1 MSQTRTGSHVTESKA
16 AIRSIIFVSLAVSIF
31 LVWFIYFKAPA
42 AGDSAIIGYLPAL
55 NATLNALSG
64 ACLVLGFLAIR
75 NKNPEVHKRFMIT
88 ALVFSALFLVSYLT
102 YHHFHGD
109 TRFVATGIIRPIYFF
124 ILITHIVLSMAV
136 LPMVLITVFY
146 ALRGRLV
153 NHRKI
158 ARFTFPVWLYVS
170 VTGVLVFLILNL
182 FNQ

>member
-1 MSQTRTGSHVTESKA
+1 MSQTGAGSHVAENKLA
-16 AIRSIIFVSLAVSIF
+16 VRSIILLSAAISIF

-42 AGDSAIIGYLPAL
+42 AANSAIIGYLPAL

-64 ACLVLGFLAIR
+64 TCLVFGFVAIR
-75 NKNPEVHKRFMIT
+75 NKKPEVHKRFMIT
-88 ALVFSALFLVSYLT
+88 ALVFSALFLVSYLI

-109 TRFVATGIIRPIYFF
+109 TRFLATGIIRPIYFF

-136 LPMVLITVFY
+136 LPMVLISVFY
-146 ALRGRLV
+146 ALRGRLA

-182 FNQ
+182 FNH